1 MKDITD
7 NFIIAGRPG
16 ERERRKVVARSK
28 SDPKAK
34 DKVMK
39 RVRSK
44 VDREGRL
51 NYGIPDSE
59 QDAIWSI
66 SRRAGKEITQQEY
79 YPWKSIGAF
88 LLFVHGR
95 AIKMDVV
102 QLAVLSDH
110 ALVTEVRRM
119 LFNFDHK
126 FLVFQPRFKTQ
137 YRIRKRQRR
146 E

>member
-16 ERERRKVVARSK
+16 DREKRTVVVRSK
-28 SDPKAK
+28 MGPRSKAK
-34 DKVMK
+34 VIE
-39 RVRSK
+39 RIRSK

-51 NYGIPDSE
+51 NYGIPDVE
-59 QDAIWSI
+59 QAAIWSI
-66 SRRAGKEITQQEY
+66 SSRVSKEIAQQEY
-79 YPWKSIGAF
+79 VPWKSIGAF

-95 AIKMDVV
+95 AVKLDVV
-102 QLAVLSDH
+102 QMAVLPDH
-110 ALVTEVRRM
+110 ALVTEIRRM
-119 LFNFDHK
+119 LFNFDHR
-126 FLVFQPRFKTQ
+126 FLVFRPRFKTP